1 MVVLGGRPEKLEVK
15 DIEMMKYFIENGT
28 SIKDVVEKWAYLEQP
43 IIAIWKTTK
52 IKCKV
57 LVTSL
62 QLG

>member
-1 MVVLGGRPEKLEVK
+1 VK